1 MYGKWFLVTFGPI
14 ALILLVIAL
23 AVTPWAA
30 IFAAA
35 IALVLGAL
43 FIFGRA
49 TQRSQELG
57 SEHAAAAED
66 RAQAGGARE
75 QVQPGG
81 PAGDRGAPA
90 SGEGGAGEAHEAP
103 QVRDRA

>member
-14 ALILLVIAL
+14 AVILLIIAL

-30 IFAAA
+30 IFAVA
-35 IALVLGAL
+35 IALVLGVV

-66 RAQAGGARE
+66 RAQAEGTHER
-75 QVQPGG
+75 VQPGG
-81 PAGDRGAPA
+81 PAGTRGAPA
-90 SGEGGAGEAHEAP
+90 SGEGGAADAHGAP
-103 QVRDRA
+103 QVRA